1 MVLPE
6 TIDLNA
12 AIERIGFRR
21 LGIFVLVLCFL
32 MMMADGYDFGTLSLA
47 TPSILREWQLQPK
60 EMGFVFSIT
69 FFGLLVG
76 SLTYGWIADRYG
88 RRFTIILG
96 TFNFAIPI
104 LLTVWATNIN
114 ELAALRFIGGVGMGG
129 IVPIAYT
136 LVSEYA
142 PKRMRSTVTVITNSG
157 YSLGAAAGGLI
168 AAATIPAYGWQ
179 SLYVIGA
186 IFSFAMALVLIRYL
200 PDSALF
206 LALKKPNAPQLRP
219 LVQRLLGGRTLAPE
233 TRFVAADEHEG
244 DEIGRAGFFRLFTG
258 MRAYATIL
266 LWLLFVADSLG
277 FFFLASW
284 LPLVMENAGVS
295 SSIASLTASLF
306 VFSGLV
312 GGFGIMRFLDR
323 VGPIAFVALPIIG
336 GPAEIM
342 IGMPG
347 LPEPLLL
354 TAVAIAGAC
363 LGGIHMAVYA
373 IAVRFY
379 PSTIRGIG
387 VSMATVFGRAGAI
400 VAPFVGGYLL
410 SAHMPLQRLMVFA
423 ALPCLA
429 TTLIGIGLGLLYRR
443 HFDMPASL
451 SVAEQPAS

>member
-1 MVLPE
+1 MASPE

-32 MMMADGYDFGTLSLA
+32 MMLADGYDFGTLSLA

-76 SLTYGWIADRYG
+76 SLSYGWIADRYG

-96 TFNFAIPI
+96 TFNFGIPI
-104 LLTVWATNIN
+104 LLTVWATSIN

-136 LVSEYA
+136 LISEYA
-142 PKRMRSTVTVITNSG
+142 PKRMRSTVTVLTNSG

-168 AAATIPAYGWQ
+168 AAASIPAYGWQ

-186 IFSFAMALVLIRYL
+186 VFSFAMALVLIVYL

-219 LVQRLLGGRTLAPE
+219 LAQRLLGRALAPE
-233 TRFVAADEHEG
+233 TRFVAIDEHEEG
-244 DEIGRAGFFRLFTG
+244 ETGRAGFLRLFTG
-258 MRAYATIL
+258 MRAYATSL
-266 LWLLFVADSLG
+266 LWLLFVSDSLG

-284 LPLVMENAGVS
+284 LPLVMENAGVGS
-295 SSIASLTASLF
+295 RVASLTASLF
-306 VFSGLV
+306 VFAGLV
-312 GGFGIMRFLDR
+312 GGLLIMRFLDR
-323 VGPIAFVALPIIG
+323 VGPIAFIALPIIG

-347 LPEPLLL
+347 LAEPLLL

-363 LGGIHMAVYA
+363 LAGIHMAVYA

-379 PSTIRGIG
+379 PPTIRGIG
-387 VSMATVFGRAGAI
+387 MSMATVCGRAGGI
-400 VAPFVGGYLL
+400 IAPSVGGYLL
-410 SAHMPLQRLMVFA
+410 SAHMPLQQLMVVA

-443 HFDMPASL
+443 HFDRTPAL
-451 SVAEQPAS
+451 AAAEQPAS

>member
-1 MVLPE
+1 MASPE
-6 TIDLNA
+6 TVDINA
-12 AIERIGFRR
+12 TIERIGFRR

-32 MMMADGYDFGTLSLA
+32 MMLADGYDFGTLSLA
-47 TPSILREWQLQPK
+47 TPSILREWHLQPK

-96 TFNFAIPI
+96 TFNFGIPI
-104 LLTVWATNIN
+104 LLTVWVTSIN

-142 PKRMRSTVTVITNSG
+142 PKRMRSTVTVLTNSG

-168 AAATIPAYGWQ
+168 AAASIPAYGWQ

-186 IFSFAMALVLIRYL
+186 AFSFAMALVLIFYL

-206 LALKKPNAPQLRP
+206 LALKKPNAPQLGP
-219 LVQRLLGGRTLAPE
+219 LAQRLLGRTLAPE
-233 TRFVAADEHEG
+233 TRFVAIDEHEEG
-244 DEIGRAGFFRLFTG
+244 ETGRAGFLRLFTG
-258 MRAYATIL
+258 LRAYATSL
-266 LWLLFVADSLG
+266 LWLLFVSDSLG

-284 LPLVMENAGVS
+284 LPLVMENAGVGS
-295 SSIASLTASLF
+295 RVASLTASLF
-306 VFSGLV
+306 VFAGLV
-312 GGFGIMRFLDR
+312 GGLTIMRFLDR
-323 VGPIAFVALPIIG
+323 AGPIAFIALPIIG
-336 GPAEIM
+336 GPAEIT
-342 IGMPG
+342 IGMNG

-363 LGGIHMAVYA
+363 LSGIHMAVYA

-379 PSTIRGIG
+379 PPTIRGIG
-387 VSMATVFGRAGAI
+387 MSMATVCGRAGGI
-400 VAPFVGGYLL
+400 VAPSVGGYLL
-410 SAHMPLQRLMVFA
+410 SAHMPLQQLMIVA

-429 TTLIGIGLGLLYRR
+429 TTLLGLGLGLLYRR
-443 HFDMPASL
+443 HFDMPSTVA
-451 SVAEQPAS
+451 VAEQPAS